1 MINAVLPVPV
11 QKVSK
16 VMMLN
21 ENDEVLFFSLLWVV
35 WFTHYYFAAGNC
47 SGRRKRRFS
56 VRFLLSVLMGHC
68 LHRNNL
74 NNLMI

>member
-1 MINAVLPVPV
+1 MINAVLP
-11 QKVSK
+11 
-16 VMMLN
+16 
-21 ENDEVLFFSLLWVV
+21 DEVLFFSLLWVV

-47 SGRRKRRFS
+47 SGRRKRRLS

-74 NNLMI
+74 NNLMIWKNNALLRNIIATMC